1 MPDNEERA
9 IVTRLTDAMR
19 DLLISK
25 TSKALPNNPSERGY
39 TASQIKDKMGYEACL
54 YLFDTMRTAINEIT
68 DWLEG
73 FLDGDAIAKK
83 AEQDKNGNDIA
94 ETYETKSDATAKDIS
109 CVHLAGDEAI
119 TGKKTFTDNVK
130 LGTSGSDNSKTFDV
144 YYTINLRG
152 PVTSAPIMPGNAGFS
167 IGASDNRWNTA
178 YVQYLDVSQTIKQ
191 GSYAFSL
198 PSKSGTFALVSDVE
212 SYHRFRTDASGYIY
226 QIFAD
231 GEDEENSDN
240 RVMNHND
247 GVAIAN
253 EVQQLKDALVAMLG
267 IKSDEKVSIE
277 KIIAGLI
284 AVGNA
289 HVAQRAYTDIEGH
302 AINVAQYGSTFSLDY
317 EQSTGKLTVKLY
329 NKLGTQIDSKVIDL
343 PSELVF
349 TNQYYDS
356 ANKKLVFVP
365 ASGGSNIEIS
375 LSDLV
380 DTYTAGTDSEGI
392 AVVTINDHVIKVSIA
407 DGSISMSK
415 LSSTLQSTWNGWV
428 SAEADRV
435 LAEQGRASAEAQRVL
450 NENARLAMPHLDID
464 NQGYLIINY
473 GSSRDITID

>member
-1 MPDNEERA
+1 MS
-9 IVTRLTDAMR
+9 TRKKIDISAATAAKLTSQGSNS
-19 DLLISK
+19 DLAYLK
-25 TSKALPNNPSERGY
+25 ANGARALPSSP
-39 TASQIKDKMGYEACL
+39 TAAGWSAEAIKKQL
-54 YLFDTMRTAINEIT
+54 YKQPEILFAWLKAI
-68 DWLEG
+68 
-73 FLDGDAIAKK
+73 GDALETIGINIDDYLDA
-83 AEQDKNGNDIA
+83 NDA
-94 ETYETKSDATAKDIS
+94 LV
-109 CVHLAGDEAI
+109 VHLAGSETI
-119 TGKKTFTDNVK
+119 TGEKSFSGATSFNGVVSFADDAVFDDIAEFNGTVWFTEQVTFQSTIKKAFTDYVYTLPN
-130 LGTSGSDNSKTFDV
+130 KT
-144 YYTINLRG
+144 
-152 PVTSAPIMPGNAGFS
+152 
-167 IGASDNRWNTA
+167 
-178 YVQYLDVSQTIKQ
+178 
-191 GSYAFSL
+191 
-198 PSKSGTFALVSDVE
+198 GTFALIEDVE

-284 AVGNA
+284 AVGSA

-435 LAEQGRASAEAQRVL
+435 LAEQGRVSAEAQRVL

>member
-1 MPDNEERA
+1 MGKKFDYSA
-9 IVTRLTDAMR
+9 A
-19 DLLISK
+19 
-25 TSKALPNNPSERGY
+25 SKAKLTSQGNDSDLAYLKANGARALPASP
-39 TASQIKDKMGYEACL
+39 TAAGWSAEAIKKQL
-54 YLFDTMRTAINEIT
+54 YKQPEILFAWIKAI
-68 DWLEG
+68 
-73 FLDGDAIAKK
+73 GDALETIGINIDDYLDAS
-83 AEQDKNGNDIA
+83 DKLV
-94 ETYETKSDATAKDIS
+94 
-109 CVHLAGDEAI
+109 VHLAGDETI
-119 TGKKTFTDNVK
+119 TGKKTFTDNLK
-130 LGTSGSDNSKTFDV
+130 LGTSGSYNSKTFDV

-178 YVQYLDVSQTIKQ
+178 YVQYIDVSQTIKQ
-191 GSYAFSL
+191 GSYAFTL
-198 PSKSGTFALVSDVE
+198 PAKSGTFALVSDVE

-247 GVAIAN
+247 GLGIIS
-253 EVQQLKDALVAMLG
+253 EIQQLKDALVSMLG

-302 AINVAQYGSTFSLDY
+302 ALNVAQYGSTFSLAY

-329 NKLGTQIDSKVIDL
+329 NKLGTEIDSKVIDL

-356 ANKKLVFVP
+356 TNKKLVFVP

-435 LAEQGRASAEAQRVL
+435 LAEQGRVSAEAQRVL
-450 NENARLAMPHLDID
+450 NENA
-464 NQGYLIINY
+464 
-473 GSSRDITID
+473 STTKTVST